1 MDHKKTDDQDK
12 PQLTV
17 VHRAHPRREQPAA
30 TSISPTETAATQ
42 RPVPERRYVPYMVG
56 SLPLV
61 LGFTLCLITIIY
73 LGRAGAAFLLEG
85 LKSIVWIVGITAATS
100 VLFFI
105 GRKRNNGGTKA
116 IDWMINVLK
125 AARDG

>member
-17 VHRAHPRREQPAA
+17 VHRAHPRREQSADAP
-30 TSISPTETAATQ
+30 ISPTEPASNQ
-42 RPVPERRYVPYMVG
+42 RALQERWSIIYMVG
-56 SLPLV
+56 SLPFV
-61 LGFTLCLITIIY
+61 LGFILCLITVIY
-73 LGRAGAAFLLEG
+73 LGRAGGPFLLGG
-85 LKSIVWIVGITAATS
+85 LKSIVWIVGIAAATS
-100 VLFFI
+100 VLLFI

-125 AARDG
+125 AVRDG